1 MNRRPPLSHLA
12 AGWRTAHRGP
22 LRGWAALDAGAL
34 SLAGVVGGGRDLC
47 LSLGY
52 RGRHDG
58 GLHHGPNDPEL
69 LERPGALQW
78 IGGGMLPGDEP

>member
-1 MNRRPPLSHLA
+1 MTSCGMTGALQRRLVQAVEDA
-12 AGWRTAHRGP
+12 AAT
-22 LRGWAALDAGAL
+22 LDAGAL

-58 GLHHGPNDPEL
+58 GLPHGPNDSEL

-78 IGGGMLPGDEP
+78 IRGEMLPGGEP